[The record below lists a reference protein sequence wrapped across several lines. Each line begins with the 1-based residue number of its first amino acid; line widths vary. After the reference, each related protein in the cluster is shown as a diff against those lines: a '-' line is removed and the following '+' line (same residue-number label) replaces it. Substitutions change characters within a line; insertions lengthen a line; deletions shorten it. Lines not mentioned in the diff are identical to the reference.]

1 MTDLGVGAK
10 LRAAFELSPTILAV
24 TALDDGRL
32 IEVNDAFLRTTGYT
46 REEIIGRPIPNVRL
60 WVDPSLRERGLADLR
75 AGRPVRD
82 MEARFRTKSGEE
94 IVAIANADLVDV
106 DGQTCV
112 LTALVDITARVR
124 AEAALRESERR
135 FAQAFNANPLPMTI
149 TDREGRPLDV
159 NEAAL
164 RHSGYTRDEWMA
176 RPGPELGVKRLD
188 AEGRARDVEVTF
200 STKSGEPRHLLVNA
214 ETITYGG
221 APAVLNVSLDI
232 TERKQIDA
240 QREARRAEAETLA
253 RAKDEFLA
261 MLGHELRNP
270 LAAITNALAVLDHLV
285 ADADVRRVTGI
296 IDRQTAHLSRL
307 VDDLLDVARVTSGK
321 IELRPQ
327 LLDLREL
334 AVRSLEAL
342 RQAALTG
349 RHQVEVEGEPVH
361 VHGDPARLEQVIR
374 NLVDNALKYTPDG
387 GQVRVIVERADGHA
401 VLRVRDTGEGI
412 RPDLLERIF
421 DLFVQEPQALDRS
434 RGGLGLGLTLVKRL
448 VELHGGS
455 VAAASAGRGRGS
467 EFIVRLPA
475 ATEPGGEDYAVAAF
489 APPVSGRRRRVLI
502 VEDSA
507 DARDSLRLILELGG
521 HEVETAEDAASCL
534 EKVTAFR
541 PDVALIDIGLPGIDG
556 YRLEGVLRAHPDAGN
571 LRLIALTGY
580 GQAEDRKKALDAGFD
595 LHLTKPVEPARLQDL
610 IAGA

>member
-46 REEIIGRPIPNVRL
+46 REEIIGRPIPHVRL

-75 AGRPVRD
+75 AGSPVRG

-124 AEAALRESERR
+124 AEAAL
-135 FAQAFNANPLPMTI
+135 
-149 TDREGRPLDV
+149 
-159 NEAAL
+159 
-164 RHSGYTRDEWMA
+164 
-176 RPGPELGVKRLD
+176 
-188 AEGRARDVEVTF
+188 
-200 STKSGEPRHLLVNA
+200 
-214 ETITYGG
+214 
-221 APAVLNVSLDI
+221 
-232 TERKQIDA
+232 
-240 QREARRAEAETLA
+240 ETLA

-270 LAAITNALAVLDHLV
+270 LAAITNALAVLDRLV
-285 ADADVRRVTGI
+285 ADAEVRRVTGI

-342 RQAALTG
+342 QQAALTG
-349 RHQVEVEGEPVH
+349 RHQVEVEGEPIH
-361 VHGDPARLEQVIR
+361 VHGDPARIEQVIR
-374 NLVDNALKYTPDG
+374 NLVDNALKYTPAG

-412 RPDLLERIF
+412 RPDRLERIF

-448 VELHGGS
+448 VELHGGAVS
-455 VAAASAGRGRGS
+455 AASAGRGRGS
-467 EFIVRLPA
+467 EFTVRLPA
-475 ATEPGGEDYAVAAF
+475 AAEPGAHDRTGAAP
-489 APPVSGRRRRVLI
+489 ASVMSGRPRRILI

-507 DARDSLRLILELGG
+507 DARDSLRLILELAG
-521 HEVETAEDAASCL
+521 HEVETSEDAPSCL
-534 EKVTAFR
+534 EKVAAFR

-556 YRLEGVLRAHPDAGN
+556 YRLAGLLRARTDAGD

-580 GQAEDRKKALDAGFD
+580 GQAEDRQKALDAGFD

-610 IAGA
+610 IAGP